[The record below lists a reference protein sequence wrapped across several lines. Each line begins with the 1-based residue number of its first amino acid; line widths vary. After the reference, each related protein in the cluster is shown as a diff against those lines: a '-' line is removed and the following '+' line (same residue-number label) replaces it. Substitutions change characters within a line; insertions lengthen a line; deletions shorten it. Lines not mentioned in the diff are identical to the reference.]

1 VLRLIST
8 FVLVLFA
15 FNLNAQTQVEDEMGI
30 FKIDGEPQRIVVL
43 EYSFVDALAALDISP
58 VGIADDGQADSV
70 IAQVRERISPWVSV
84 GSRSTPSLEII
95 SSLKPDMIIADFERH
110 QAIYDDL
117 KKIAPTLILKSKG
130 ESYEDN
136 LISVAKIGKALNQEE
151 KTLARLKEH
160 NKRMDT
166 FAENI
171 NSDHTFLFG
180 VASSRGF
187 TMHSPKAYAGSVMSR
202 LGLKSAIAQ
211 EQDKAYI
218 SATLERLLKANPD
231 YLLVGKYGE
240 KTVVDNFEK
249 SPLWPLISA
258 VKNKT
263 YTQTNPFLWSKNRG
277 VIAAEIMA
285 AELQLLIK

>member
-1 VLRLIST
+1 
-8 FVLVLFA
+8 
-15 FNLNAQTQVEDEMGI
+15 LNAQTQVQDEMGI
-30 FKIDGEPQRIVVL
+30 FNIDSEPQRIVVL

-70 IAQVRERISPWVSV
+70 IAQVRERVKPWVSV

-95 SSLKPDMIIADFERH
+95 SSLKPDMIIADYERH
-110 QAIYDDL
+110 QAIYKDL

-136 LISVAKIGKALNQEE
+136 LISVAKIGKAVNKEAQIQG
-151 KTLARLKEH
+151 RLKEH
-160 NKRMDT
+160 SKRMDA

-171 NSDHTFLFG
+171 NSEKTFLFG
-180 VASSRGF
+180 VASSRSF
-187 TMHSPKAYAGSVMSR
+187 TMHSPKSYAGGVMSR
-202 LGLKSAIAQ
+202 LGLNSAIAQ

-240 KTVVDNFEK
+240 QTVIDSFEK
-249 SPLWPLISA
+249 SPLWQLISS

-285 AELQLLIK
+285 SELKLLIK